1 MLGIEKYINKDG
13 SNFYLD
19 ISEWN
24 ENNDISIDKGDII
37 KFSYE
42 GKKYTAKVAN
52 LGHSNFGI
60 LELSILKEL

>member
-1 MLGIEKYINKDG
+1 MLGIEKYISKDG
-13 SNFYLD
+13 SKFYLD

-24 ENNDISIDKGDII
+24 ENNDIQLDNGDLI
-37 KFSYE
+37 KFSHE

-52 LGHSNFGI
+52 SGHSNFGI